1 MLIRNYNES
10 FFVILVV
17 LGQLASAILISN
29 ANHDCGKEEKG
40 RGKKENRT
48 KHEKGEIRRLDKKL
62 PKGRGDLQTEP
73 ANQ

>member
-10 FFVILVV
+10 LFVILVV

-29 ANHDCGKEEKG
+29 ANHDRGKEEKG
-40 RGKKENRT
+40 KAKRKTEQNMRKGKFVDWIKR
-48 KHEKGEIRRLDKKL
+48 L